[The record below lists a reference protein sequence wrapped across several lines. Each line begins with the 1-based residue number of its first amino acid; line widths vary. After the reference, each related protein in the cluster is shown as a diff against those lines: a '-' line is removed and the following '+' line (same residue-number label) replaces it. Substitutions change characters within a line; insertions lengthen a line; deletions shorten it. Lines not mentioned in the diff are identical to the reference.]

1 MDHLAFIFMLT
12 TFEIIANVYFMF
24 LCFSCRSIETFNVDK
39 TKSIMTAKEKEVAEE
54 YFNALADLNINSK
67 PLINMLTML
76 AEENS
81 AYAPIIVQCIER
93 QLHKVFKL
101 YNSNEYFTVIT
112 EGYSLHYEPKLL
124 AFKYIDPT

>member
-1 MDHLAFIFMLT
+1 ML
-12 TFEIIANVYFMF
+12 YFYI
-24 LCFSCRSIETFNVDK
+24 LVVEVLRLHQNQP
-39 TKSIMTAKEKEVAEE
+39 KSTMTAKEKEVAEE

-101 YNSNEYFTVIT
+101 YNSNEYFKVIT
-112 EGYSLHYEPKLL
+112 EGYSLYYGLKVF

>member
-1 MDHLAFIFMLT
+1 
-12 TFEIIANVYFMF
+12 
-24 LCFSCRSIETFNVDK
+24 
-39 TKSIMTAKEKEVAEE
+39 MTAKEKEVAEE
-54 YFNALADLNINSK
+54 YSNALADLNINSK

-101 YNSNEYFTVIT
+101 YNSNAYFKVIT
-112 EGYSLHYEPKLL
+112 EGCSSPYDPK
-124 AFKYIDPT
+124 FVHIKYIDPT

>member
-1 MDHLAFIFMLT
+1 
-12 TFEIIANVYFMF
+12 
-24 LCFSCRSIETFNVDK
+24 
-39 TKSIMTAKEKEVAEE
+39 MTAKEREVAEE
-54 YFNALADLNINSK
+54 YSNALADLNINSK

-101 YNSNEYFTVIT
+101 YNSNEYFKVIM
-112 EGYSLHYEPKLL
+112 EGWSSPYVPKL
-124 AFKYIDPT
+124 FTVKYIDPT

>member
-1 MDHLAFIFMLT
+1 MYFSCGCI
-12 TFEIIANVYFMF
+12 EIIN
-24 LCFSCRSIETFNVDK
+24 SIK
-39 TKSIMTAKEKEVAEE
+39 IKPIMTAKEKEVAEE
-54 YFNALADLNINSK
+54 YSNALADLNINSK

-101 YNSNEYFTVIT
+101 YNSNEYFKVIT
-112 EGYSLHYEPKLL
+112 EGFSSQYDSKL
-124 AFKYIDPT
+124 FFIKYIDPT

>member
-1 MDHLAFIFMLT
+1 
-12 TFEIIANVYFMF
+12 
-24 LCFSCRSIETFNVDK
+24 
-39 TKSIMTAKEKEVAEE
+39 MTAKEKEVAEE
-54 YFNALADLNINSK
+54 YSNALADLNINSK

-101 YNSNEYFTVIT
+101 YNSNAYFKVIS
-112 EGYSLHYEPKLL
+112 ERYSSLYGSKL
-124 AFKYIDPT
+124 FTIKYIDFT

>member
-1 MDHLAFIFMLT
+1 MDHLAFILMLT

-24 LCFSCRSIETFNVDK
+24 LCFSGGSIETFNVDK

-124 AFKYIDPT
+124 ALKYIDPT

>member
-1 MDHLAFIFMLT
+1 
-12 TFEIIANVYFMF
+12 
-24 LCFSCRSIETFNVDK
+24 
-39 TKSIMTAKEKEVAEE
+39 MTAKEKEVAEE
-54 YFNALADLNINSK
+54 YSNALADLNINSK

-101 YNSNEYFTVIT
+101 YNSNEYFKVIK
-112 EGYSLHYEPKLL
+112 EGCSSPYDPKLF
-124 AFKYIDPT
+124 AYKYIDPT

>member
-1 MDHLAFIFMLT
+1 MFI
-12 TFEIIANVYFMF
+12 TFEKTANVYIIY
-24 LCFSCRSIETFNVDK
+24 LYFSGSIETLNLNK
-39 TKSIMTAKEKEVAEE
+39 TKSTMTAKEKEVAEE

-101 YNSNEYFTVIT
+101 YNSNEYLNVVT
-112 EGYSLHYEPKLL
+112 EGYSPHCEPKLF

>member
-1 MDHLAFIFMLT
+1 
-12 TFEIIANVYFMF
+12 
-24 LCFSCRSIETFNVDK
+24 
-39 TKSIMTAKEKEVAEE
+39 MTAKEKEVAEE
-54 YFNALADLNINSK
+54 YSNALADLNINSK

-101 YNSNEYFTVIT
+101 YNSNEYFKVIT
-112 EGYSLHYEPKLL
+112 EGFSLLYTLKL
-124 AFKYIDPT
+124 FSIKFIDPT

>member
-1 MDHLAFIFMLT
+1 
-12 TFEIIANVYFMF
+12 
-24 LCFSCRSIETFNVDK
+24 
-39 TKSIMTAKEKEVAEE
+39 MTAKEKEVAEE
-54 YFNALADLNINSK
+54 YSNALADLNINSK

-101 YNSNEYFTVIT
+101 YNSNEYFKIIAK
-112 EGYSLHYEPKLL
+112 GYSSLYDSKLYVN
-124 AFKYIDPT
+124 KDIDPT

>member
-1 MDHLAFIFMLT
+1 MLIK
-12 TFEIIANVYFMF
+12 FEIMANVYI
-24 LCFSCRSIETFNVDK
+24 LYVCFSGGSIEIFNLNK
-39 TKSIMTAKEKEVAEE
+39 TKSTMTAKEKEVAEE

-101 YNSNEYFTVIT
+101 YNSNEYFKVIT
-112 EGYSLHYEPKLL
+112 EGYSLHCEPKLF

>member
-1 MDHLAFIFMLT
+1 
-12 TFEIIANVYFMF
+12 
-24 LCFSCRSIETFNVDK
+24 
-39 TKSIMTAKEKEVAEE
+39 MTAKEKEVAEE
-54 YFNALADLNINSK
+54 YSNALADLNINSK

-101 YNSNEYFTVIT
+101 YNSNEYFKVIA
-112 EGYSLHYEPKLL
+112 EGFSSQYDSKL
-124 AFKYIDPT
+124 FFIKYIYPT

>member
-1 MDHLAFIFMLT
+1 M
-12 TFEIIANVYFMF
+12 
-24 LCFSCRSIETFNVDK
+24 S
-39 TKSIMTAKEKEVAEE
+39 AKEKEVSEE
-54 YFNALADLNINSK
+54 YSNALADLNINSK

-101 YNSNEYFTVIT
+101 YNSNEYFKVIT
-112 EGYSLHYEPKLL
+112 EGYLSHSNTKLFTIKL
-124 AFKYIDPT
+124 IDPT

>member
-1 MDHLAFIFMLT
+1 
-12 TFEIIANVYFMF
+12 
-24 LCFSCRSIETFNVDK
+24 
-39 TKSIMTAKEKEVAEE
+39 MTAKEKEVAEE
-54 YFNALADLNINSK
+54 YSNALADLNINSK

-101 YNSNEYFTVIT
+101 YNSNEYFRVIT
-112 EGYSLHYEPKLL
+112 EGFSSQYNSKL
-124 AFKYIDPT
+124 FFIKYIDPT

>member
-1 MDHLAFIFMLT
+1 MNNKIT
-12 TFEIIANVYFMF
+12 IIIWILQSTAVV
-24 LCFSCRSIETFNVDK
+24 LKIEPKSIEF
-39 TKSIMTAKEKEVAEE
+39 IMTAKEIEVSEE
-54 YFNALADLNINSK
+54 YSNALADLNINSK

-101 YNSNEYFTVIT
+101 HNSNEYLTLMTKGKHF
-112 EGYSLHYEPKLL
+112 L
-124 AFKYIDPT
+124 FKYNIHIKVYPT

>member
-1 MDHLAFIFMLT
+1 
-12 TFEIIANVYFMF
+12 
-24 LCFSCRSIETFNVDK
+24 
-39 TKSIMTAKEKEVAEE
+39 MTAKEKEVEEE
-54 YFNALADLNINSK
+54 YSNALADLNVNSK

-76 AEENS
+76 ADENS

-101 YNSNEYFTVIT
+101 YNSNEYFKVII
-112 EGYSLHYEPKLL
+112 EGYLPLYDPKIF

>member
-1 MDHLAFIFMLT
+1 
-12 TFEIIANVYFMF
+12 
-24 LCFSCRSIETFNVDK
+24 
-39 TKSIMTAKEKEVAEE
+39 MTAKEKEVAEE
-54 YFNALADLNINSK
+54 YSSALADLNINSK

-101 YNSNEYFTVIT
+101 YNSNAYFKVIS
-112 EGYSLHYEPKLL
+112 ERHSSYGSKL
-124 AFKYIDPT
+124 FTIKYIDFT

>member
-1 MDHLAFIFMLT
+1 
-12 TFEIIANVYFMF
+12 
-24 LCFSCRSIETFNVDK
+24 
-39 TKSIMTAKEKEVAEE
+39 MTAKEKEVAEE
-54 YFNALADLNINSK
+54 YSNALADLNINSK

-101 YNSNEYFTVIT
+101 YNSNEYFKVIEERCSSLFTNHKLFTVR
-112 EGYSLHYEPKLL
+112 
-124 AFKYIDPT
+124 YIDPT

>member
-1 MDHLAFIFMLT
+1 
-12 TFEIIANVYFMF
+12 
-24 LCFSCRSIETFNVDK
+24 
-39 TKSIMTAKEKEVAEE
+39 MTAKEKEVAEE
-54 YFNALADLNINSK
+54 YSNALADLNINSK

-101 YNSNEYFTVIT
+101 YNSNEYFKVI
-112 EGYSLHYEPKLL
+112 EERCSSLYNSKL
-124 AFKYIDPT
+124 FIIKYIDPT